1 MVKQKNISEL
11 KLIEFVENCPIYNN
25 HHGDYIRRSQFG
37 IYSRVIIIVGAT
49 VIFCTDFF
57 LFSFFLKIQIS
68 FSHHGRGVEKQMSD
82 SW

>member
-1 MVKQKNISEL
+1 MKQKNISEL

-25 HHGDYIRRSQFG
+25 LHGDYIRRSQFG

-57 LFSFFLKIQIS
+57 LFLKKYKS
-68 FSHHGRGVEKQMSD
+68 LSLNMGGGVEKQMSD